1 MGATGSG
8 KTILTALVP
17 RLYDVTDG
25 RITLDGVDLRDFT
38 LEKLRSLVATAFE
51 EPTLFSMSAREN
63 LTLGRSEATEAEIAE
78 ALGVAQADFALD
90 LPWGLE
96 TRIGEQ
102 GMSLSGGQRQR
113 LALARAVLAQP
124 RVLVLD
130 DTLSALDVHTEKL
143 VEEALRRVLAETT
156 GLVVA
161 HRASTVLLADRVA
174 LLQRGT
180 ITDVG
185 THRELL
191 DTVPAYRELLAADA
205 DLEGARVMTTNG
217 TEQAWRGVAADG
229 MADEEMTAA
238 TSARLATRSRRLL
251 TDLLRPYSKA
261 IKWLIVIV
269 VLENAARLSIPYL
282 VKVGIDSG
290 IPPIRE
296 DDNLE
301 PLLLIVGIV
310 LFATITQAVTR
321 NLFLVRSGIIGQ
333 DLLFEIRQ
341 RVFRHFQRLSPAFH
355 DKYTSGRVI
364 SRQTSDVD
372 AIYEMLEGGFD
383 GLVTAAL
390 TLVGTAA
397 LLLFLDVKLG
407 LVALL
412 CGPLLAWLTNWFR
425 KSSAKTYRVTREKVA
440 LVIVHFVESMG
451 GIRAVQAFRREPR
464 NQEIFDDVNEQYR
477 VANLAA
483 FRLVAWF
490 MPGIKLIGNVTI
502 AVVLLYGGYLAY
514 HGQVTVGV
522 LAAFLLYLRQFF
534 EPMQEISQFYNTF
547 QSASAALEKL
557 SGVLEEE
564 PGVPEPTDPTPLPDP
579 RGELTFDHVDFEY
592 VAGVPV
598 LPGLDLTVPAGQ
610 TLALVGTTGAGKTTL
625 AKLATRFYD
634 PTGGRVLLDGVDLRQ
649 LTDETLHRAIVMVT
663 QENYLFSG
671 SIADNIRFGRPGAGI
686 EEVVEAA
693 TALGADGFIRE
704 LPHGYETEVSNRG
717 GVLSA
722 GQRQLVAFARAFLA
736 DPAVLI
742 LDEATSSLDV
752 PSERL
757 VQKALRTI
765 LAGRTAVIIAHRLST
780 VEIADRVLVMEHGR
794 IIEDGAPAD
803 LIAGGEGRF
812 SDLHQAWV
820 DSLA

>member
-1 MGATGSG
+1 
-8 KTILTALVP
+8 
-17 RLYDVTDG
+17 
-25 RITLDGVDLRDFT
+25 
-38 LEKLRSLVATAFE
+38 
-51 EPTLFSMSAREN
+51 
-63 LTLGRSEATEAEIAE
+63 
-78 ALGVAQADFALD
+78 
-90 LPWGLE
+90 
-96 TRIGEQ
+96 
-102 GMSLSGGQRQR
+102 
-113 LALARAVLAQP
+113 
-124 RVLVLD
+124 
-130 DTLSALDVHTEKL
+130 
-143 VEEALRRVLAETT
+143 
-156 GLVVA
+156 
-161 HRASTVLLADRVA
+161 
-174 LLQRGT
+174 
-180 ITDVG
+180 
-185 THRELL
+185 
-191 DTVPAYRELLAADA
+191 
-205 DLEGARVMTTNG
+205 MTTNG

-229 MADEEMTAA
+229 MADEDMTAA

-310 LFATITQAVTR
+310 LVATITQAVTR

-477 VANLAA
+477 AANLAA

-598 LPGLDLTVPAGQ
+598 LPDLDLTVPAGQ
-610 TLALVGTTGAGKTTL
+610 TLALVGTTGAGQDHPRQAGHPL
-625 AKLATRFYD
+625 LRPDGRAGAARRRRPPAARPTRRC
-634 PTGGRVLLDGVDLRQ
+634 TGR
-649 LTDETLHRAIVMVT
+649 
-663 QENYLFSG
+663 S
-671 SIADNIRFGRPGAGI
+671 
-686 EEVVEAA
+686 
-693 TALGADGFIRE
+693 
-704 LPHGYETEVSNRG
+704 
-717 GVLSA
+717 
-722 GQRQLVAFARAFLA
+722 
-736 DPAVLI
+736 
-742 LDEATSSLDV
+742 
-752 PSERL
+752 
-757 VQKALRTI
+757 
-765 LAGRTAVIIAHRLST
+765 
-780 VEIADRVLVMEHGR
+780 
-794 IIEDGAPAD
+794 
-803 LIAGGEGRF
+803 
-812 SDLHQAWV
+812 
-820 DSLA
+820 